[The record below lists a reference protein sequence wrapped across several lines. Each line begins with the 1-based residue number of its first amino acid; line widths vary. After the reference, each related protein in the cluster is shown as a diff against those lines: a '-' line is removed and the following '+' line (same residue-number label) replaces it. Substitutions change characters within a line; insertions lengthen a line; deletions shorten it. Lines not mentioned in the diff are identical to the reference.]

1 MEKIWKRFSK
11 EKIEQFVQE
20 SRSYAQLAE
29 KIGYNKA
36 AKNGSAYR
44 AVHQMIDELSLDT
57 SHFIGQGWNKDNFDY
72 SRFRYGN
79 TMRTS
84 NALDALIALRGR
96 KCECCGLTEWMG
108 KPITLEVHHEDGD
121 GMNNTLKNLKML
133 CPNCHSMTDNWKG
146 RGIKKKKQ
154 DIIDEQQF
162 LSAMKESEN
171 IRQAL
176 LKLGLSAKG
185 GNYNTAKKIMDKYN
199 ITFQSNCMQN
209 MCINCGKKI
218 ESTAKRCQKC
228 EGIFRTQ
235 EAIQRLPITREELKR
250 LIRTESFSQIGKRF
264 NVSDN
269 MIRKWCG
276 WLKLPRRISEIKKYS
291 NQEWA
296 NI

>member
-1 MEKIWKRFSK
+1 MAKMWERFSK
-11 EKIEQFVQE
+11 EEIEQFVQE

-29 KIGYNKA
+29 KIGYDKA

-57 SHFIGQGWNKDNFDY
+57 SHFIGQGWNKNNFDY

-79 TMRTS
+79 AIKTS

-108 KPITLEVHHEDGD
+108 KSITLEVHHEDGD
-121 GMNNTLKNLKML
+121 GMNNTLENLKML

-185 GNYNTAKKIMDKYN
+185 GNYSTAKKIMDKYN

-209 MCINCGKKI
+209 TCINCGKKI
-218 ESTAKRCQKC
+218 ESTAERCQKC

-235 EAIQRLPITREELKR
+235 EAIQRLPITREELKQ

-269 MIRKWCG
+269 MIRKWCS
-276 WLKLPRRISEIKKYS
+276 WLKLPRRVSEIKK
-291 NQEWA
+291 
-296 NI
+296 IF